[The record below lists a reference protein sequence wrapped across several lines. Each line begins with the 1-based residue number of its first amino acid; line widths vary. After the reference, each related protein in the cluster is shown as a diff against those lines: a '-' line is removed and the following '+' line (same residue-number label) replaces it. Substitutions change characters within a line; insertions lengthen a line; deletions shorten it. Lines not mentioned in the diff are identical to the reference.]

1 VVQGTRSFT
10 EQQSTYNQGRTTPGN
25 VVTQA
30 RPGDSYHQYG
40 LAFDVVPTEYL
51 GLPGWNPSG
60 PHWAKIG
67 EIAERLGLTWGGRWS
82 NPDKPHFEL
91 RAAPLSELK
100 RYWEK
105 FAKVMPVTIEPT
117 IGAFGI
123 ILLIALGYFFFLR
136 PMLARRGY
144 V

>member
-1 VVQGTRSFT
+1 
-10 EQQSTYNQGRTTPGN
+10 
-25 VVTQA
+25 
-30 RPGDSYHQYG
+30 
-40 LAFDVVPTEYL
+40 
-51 GLPGWNPSG
+51 
-60 PHWAKIG
+60 
-67 EIAERLGLTWGGRWS
+67 LTWGGRWS